1 MNTELVFKEI
11 IQIGKEDEGIF
22 YIQKSTNKSSEE
34 GNLRKT
40 EVDKKFQGVWLKIF
54 LKNW

>member
-1 MNTELVFKEI
+1 MPFWKTGIQSWYLRKQYRLV
-11 IQIGKEDEGIF
+11 KEDEGIF

-40 EVDKKFQGVWLKIF
+40 EIDEKFQGI
-54 LKNW
+54 

>member
-1 MNTELVFKEI
+1 MEDMNTELVFKEI

-40 EVDKKFQGVWLKIF
+40 EVDKKFQGV
-54 LKNW
+54 